1 MRNARLLSCLIME
14 PACHLSYTHTH
25 THIHTMLLLSSPFFS
40 FLLLSSFLL
49 LLLLLFGLYK
59 YIKGD
64 TGECGACQRD
74 SCHQRR
80 NCHCLYCLS
89 VSQAL
94 IYIIQDIIDRPIR
107 QAPILFLPLLLYVYI
122 FIFLILLFSLGDF
135 FVLFFLFFSIL
146 PPPFLSRF

>member
-1 MRNARLLSCLIME
+1 
-14 PACHLSYTHTH
+14 
-25 THIHTMLLLSSPFFS
+25 MLV
-40 FLLLSSFLL
+40 SSFFFFFLSFWLLLL

-135 FVLFFLFFSIL
+135 LCFVLFFLFS
-146 PPPFLSRF
+146 FLSYTSTIFVPLLESMLPDVFECRPVDPSIAF